1 MNDTSAKSEY
11 FDKILKRHALY
22 QAKYDIV
29 SDKNSENHSY
39 GSLTTASTSIEQS
52 KIKIEKLKK
61 QLMEEE
67 NNLLNLYKHKK

>member
-1 MNDTSAKSEY
+1 MNDTKAKSQF
-11 FDKILKRHALY
+11 FDKILKRHAIY

-29 SDKNSENHSY
+29 SNKNSDEEHSH
-39 GSLTTASTSIEQS
+39 GSLTTGSSIEQS
-52 KIKIEKLKK
+52 KAKIEKLKK